1 MSVNLADFPV
11 GPAIAVSD
19 MERARGFYE
28 GKLGLQRRRLRRR
41 RPSTTSA
48 ARGRASTCSRR
59 PRSRAR
65 RARRCSAGPSTTSPA
80 AVDDLTARGVEFERY
95 DEGDFK
101 TDEKGIL
108 NGAVAWMK
116 DPDGNLISLN
126 QR

>member
-19 MERARGFYE
+19 MGRARGFYE
-28 GKLGLQRRRLRRR
+28 GKLGLSGADSGDGGVDYQCGEGTGIHVF
-41 RPSTTSA
+41 P
-48 ARGRASTCSRR
+48 
-59 PRSRAR
+59 
-65 RARRCSAGPSTTSPA
+65 SPA
-80 AVDDLTARGVEFERY
+80 FTGATGATMLGWAVDDLAGAVDDLTARGVEFERY

-108 NGAVAWMK
+108 GGAVAWMK

>member
-19 MERARGFYE
+19 IERARGFYE
-28 GKLGLQRRRLRRR
+28 GKLGLSGAESGDGGRDYQCGEGTSIHVF
-41 RPSTTSA
+41 PSPAFT
-48 ARGRASTCSRR
+48 
-59 PRSRAR
+59 
-65 RARRCSAGPSTTSPA
+65 GPTGATLLGWALDDLAA
-80 AVDDLTARGVEFERY
+80 AVDDLTSRGVAFERY

-108 NGAVAWMK
+108 NGVVAWMK